1 MENTTNNTLGKAN
14 NTVRNITFF
23 GLVVNLVISAVKF
36 AIGVIASSQACVADA
51 VHSLSDC
58 ITDIAVIV
66 GVRFWSESA
75 DARHPHGHRRIETLI
90 TLFIG
95 VGLAVVAYMLGL
107 KAVHSIIHGEATQ
120 HPGWAVFAAAV
131 ISIVMK
137 ELLYQMTVR
146 AGRRENSQALL
157 ANAWHHRSD
166 ALSSIPVAVS
176 VILAKIYPGI
186 KYVDSCTA
194 ILIAIML
201 LRAAWEIA
209 APALREL
216 ADEGASPEFISK
228 LTELANSV
236 PGVREITD
244 IRTRR
249 EGSSYTLDLHI
260 LVDGDMSVVDG
271 HRICEEVGAL
281 IQRRMPNVT
290 DVISHM
296 EPFAA
301 KPLEDRV
308 REIACGV
315 EGVMQVHRIRLRH
328 VISGYDADLHILVS
342 PEITVREGHAICGK
356 VKARIIGANIGII
369 DVLAHLEPYDGE

>member
-1 MENTTNNTLGKAN
+1 MSGNGNTASG
-14 NTVRNITFF
+14 NTVRNITVF
-23 GLVVNLVISAVKF
+23 GLVVNLVISAIKF
-36 AIGVIASSQACVADA
+36 AIGVVASSQACVADA

-66 GVRFWSESA
+66 GVRFWTEGA

-95 VGLAVVAYMLGL
+95 IGLGVVAYMLGM
-107 KAVHSIIHGEATQ
+107 KALHSIIEGGATQ
-120 HPGWAVFAAAV
+120 HPGWAVFVAAV

-166 ALSSIPVAVS
+166 ALSSIPVAAS
-176 VILAKIYPGI
+176 VILAKVYPDI
-186 KYVDSCTA
+186 KYVDACTA
-194 ILIAIML
+194 ILIALML
-201 LRAAWEIA
+201 LKAAWDIA
-209 APALREL
+209 FPALCEL
-216 ADEGASPEFISK
+216 SDEGASPEFIAK

-236 PGVREITD
+236 PGVREIKE

-260 LVDGDMSVVDG
+260 LVDGNMSVEDG
-271 HRICEEVGAL
+271 HRICEDVGAL
-281 IQRRMPNVT
+281 IQRRMPDVT

-296 EPFAA
+296 EPFAT
-301 KPLEDRV
+301 KPLEDRI
-308 REIACGV
+308 REIACDVQGV
-315 EGVMQVHRIRLRH
+315 LQVHRIRLRH
-328 VISGYDADLHILVS
+328 VISGYDADLHIMVS
-342 PEITVREGHAICGK
+342 PDITVREGHSICGK
-356 VKARIIGANIGII
+356 VKAKIIGANIGIV
-369 DVLAHLEPYDGE
+369 DVLAHLEPYEGE

>member
-1 MENTTNNTLGKAN
+1 MDKAG
-14 NTVRNITFF
+14 NTVRNITLF

-95 VGLAVVAYMLGL
+95 VGLAIVAYMLGL
-107 KAVHSIIHGEATQ
+107 KAVQSIIDGGVAQ
-120 HPGWAVFAAAV
+120 QPGWAVFAAAV

-137 ELLYQMTVR
+137 ELLYQLTVR

-166 ALSSIPVAVS
+166 ALSSIPVAIS
-176 VILAKIYPGI
+176 VILAKIYPDI
-186 KYVDSCTA
+186 KYVDACTA
-194 ILIAIML
+194 ILISLML
-201 LRAAWEIA
+201 LKAAWDIA
-209 APALREL
+209 FPALCEL
-216 ADEGASPEFISK
+216 ADEGASPEFIAQ

-236 PGVREITD
+236 PGVREIKD

-260 LVDGDMSVVDG
+260 LVDGGMSVEDG

-296 EPFAA
+296 EPFATM
-301 KPLEDRV
+301 PLEDKV
-308 REIACGV
+308 REIAESV
-315 EGVMQVHRIRLRH
+315 EGVRQVHRVRLRH
-328 VISGYDADLHILVS
+328 VISGYDADLHIQVS
-342 PEITVREGHAICGK
+342 PDISVREGHAICGK
-356 VKARIIGANIGII
+356 VKANIIGAKIGII
-369 DVLAHLEPYDGE
+369 DVLAHLEPYEGE

>member
-1 MENTTNNTLGKAN
+1 MNENGNASDGR
-14 NTVRNITFF
+14 TVRNITLF
-23 GLVVNLVISAVKF
+23 GLVTNIAISAIKF
-36 AIGVIASSQACVADA
+36 AIGIIASSQACVADA

-66 GVRFWSESA
+66 GVRFWTEAA
-75 DARHPHGHRRIETLI
+75 DVRHPHGHRRIETLI

-95 VGLAVVAYMLGL
+95 IGLAVVAYMLGL
-107 KAVHSIIHGEATQ
+107 KAVHSIIDGGESQ
-120 HPGWAVFAAAV
+120 NPGWAVFIAAV
-131 ISIVMK
+131 LSIVMK

-166 ALSSIPVAVS
+166 ALSSIPVAAS
-176 VILAKIYPGI
+176 VILSKIYPGI
-186 KYVDSCTA
+186 KYVDAFTA
-194 ILIAIML
+194 ILISLML
-201 LRAAWEIA
+201 LKAAWDIA
-209 APALREL
+209 FPALCEL

-236 PGVREITD
+236 PGVREIKE

-260 LVDGDMSVVDG
+260 LVDGDMSVEDG

-281 IQRRMPNVT
+281 IQRRMPVVT

-296 EPFAA
+296 EPFATR
-301 KPLEDRV
+301 PLEDRIK
-308 REIACGV
+308 EMACSVDGV
-315 EGVMQVHRIRLRH
+315 IQVHRIRLRN
-328 VISGYDADLHILVS
+328 VISGYDADLHIMVS
-342 PEITVREGHAICGK
+342 PDISVREGHAICGK
-356 VKARIIGANIGII
+356 VKAKIINSNIGIV
-369 DVLAHLEPYDGE
+369 DVLAHLEPYEGE